1 MRDSADGGRNEAVWA
16 REIGSGSKRA
26 SIALGLAVV
35 VAIVSAVGASFG
47 LSLNT
52 GQSQV
57 YHVKAHFPTV
67 NGIIEGSDVFFG
79 GVKVGNVSDLAVDA
93 DSQGATMTLNIDKK
107 YAPVHE
113 GAAAQV
119 RPKSLL
125 GEKYISMTVGDPSKP
140 AICDGCQLPDSA
152 TAVNVELD
160 QLINILDEP
169 TRKELQQ
176 LISNLGTGLAGQG
189 PNTNQTL
196 QTGQTNLNDLS
207 QVTDVLSQRDA
218 ELRRIIE
225 ALTKLTATLSTD
237 PQRATYVN
245 LLKHSDQVLQTLKDE
260 DATIQQSMDRADQ
273 FFNEIDQGLS
283 GQGGNLQGIF
293 ADLPNTVTQLDALS
307 LTMGRQGNVAYP
319 VLKATGSATVG
330 SDLTFGSQPTNGT
343 GANVNSGFTNDVFTR
358 VMPAQGCF
366 QVNGRSVDANGLQQN
381 NSTVLRGP
389 GSLCTV
395 PGGGLLTCPS
405 TLASAPATCV
415 IAILQS
421 LCALHIAPATACAA
435 VPAPAAAASPASAT
449 TGQAA
454 PTTQAPQ
461 GTTPKAPLVDPN
473 TVNGILGYLLH

>member
-35 VAIVSAVGASFG
+35 VAIVSVVSASFG

-67 NGIIEGSDVFFG
+67 NGVIEGSDVFFG
-79 GVKVGNVSDLAVDA
+79 GVKVGNVSDLTVDA

-113 GAAAQV
+113 GATAQV

-245 LLKHSDQVLQTLKDE
+245 LLKHSDQVLLTLKDE
-260 DATIQQSMDRADQ
+260 DATIQQQIDRADQ

-307 LTMGRQGNVAYP
+307 LALGPQGNAAYP
-319 VLKATGSATVG
+319 ELNATRSANIEG
-330 SDLTFGSQPTNGT
+330 PLIFGSQPTNGPT
-343 GANVNSGFTNDVFTR
+343 AFTNDVFTR

-366 QVNGRSVDANGLQQN
+366 NVNGRSVDANGLQQN
-381 NSTVLRGP
+381 NGTVLRGP
-389 GSLCTV
+389 GGTTGGAVCTL
-395 PGGGLLTCPS
+395 PGTGLLSCTPN
-405 TLASAPATCV
+405 LASAPATCV
-415 IAILQS
+415 LALLS
-421 LCALHIAPATACAA
+421 ALCDLHLAPASACAL
-435 VPAPAAAASPASAT
+435 VPTPAAAAN
-449 TGQAA
+449 AA
-454 PTTQAPQ
+454 PGAAAPKTQAPQ
-461 GTTPKAPLVDPN
+461 TTTPNVPLVDPS
-473 TVNGILGYLLH
+473 TVNGILGFLLH